1 MLAKY
6 LMAYV
11 TYLAYNI
18 WKFVKHTYTQVCTA
32 NLVVKG
38 KIRYSKVI
46 KFLTLFLE
54 ITGWFVEK

>member
-1 MLAKY
+1 MLTKY

-18 WKFVKHTYTQVCTA
+18 WKFVKHTYTLICTTA
-32 NLVVKG
+32 NLVVKV

-54 ITGWFVEK
+54 IAG